1 MKDTTGASRPRLCSK
16 YEWLDFI
23 LQSDH
28 ILQTILTSYGDDEQT
43 VPFTYASRVCK
54 LFAQLGGLTQELGVQ
69 GVLVLFTSGD
79 GGVGD
84 GNVDTATQQ
93 CCTNDKKFHAH
104 ISVTAVG
111 GTMSIPE
118 VAVSFSGGGFSDCF
132 PRPAYQDKSINTY
145 LSKLHHGTYDGLFN
159 RLGRARKFQIVW
171 QGQHISIRGISAATP
186 TFMGLVA
193 LLNDAHLAVGRPTLG
208 FLNPLLYKTR
218 REHFQRSRR
227 RRESWVRDA
236 LVQCDQGMG
245 SRQAHLYMSAAW
257 TDTGASQ

>member
-1 MKDTTGASRPRLCSK
+1 
-16 YEWLDFI
+16 
-23 LQSDH
+23 
-28 ILQTILTSYGDDEQT
+28 
-43 VPFTYASRVCK
+43 
-54 LFAQLGGLTQELGVQ
+54 ELGVQ

-93 CCTNDKKFHAH
+93 CCTNDKKF
-104 ISVTAVG
+104 SVTAVG

-118 VAVSFSGGGFSDCF
+118 VAVRFSGGGFSDCF

-159 RLGRARKFQIVW
+159 RLGRGIPDVSAQAHKFQIVW

-186 TFMGLVA
+186 TFVGLVV

-208 FLNPLLYKTR
+208 FLNPLLYKRGENTFN
-218 REHFQRSRR
+218 E
-227 RRESWVRDA
+227 VVD
-236 LVQCDQGMG
+236 
-245 SRQAHLYMSAAW
+245 
-257 TDTGASQ
+257 GANPG